1 MIAFKGSKNTTSS
14 VMMRHLYK
22 IKVFQGHVDIRGK
35 RFKMTVN
42 SPGKDIFRKQ
52 TIVLFSLC
60 ALVLT
65 GCAETQQAIHA
76 AKSVVNSQIPAKTPG
91 KTDPGGVPGKS
102 PDGAPIGTGGVY
114 KVGQPYEVQGVRYYP
129 QEDPDYNKTGIAS
142 WYGEPFH
149 GRRTANGEIYDMNDL
164 TAAHKTLPMP
174 VYVRVTNLENGRALV
189 LRVNDRGPFVNG
201 RIIDISRRGA
211 QLLGFDRQGTAK
223 VRVEVVAPPR
233 DQNRVLA
240 RSKIT
245 DEERQAVKAV
255 PQGEGSVE
263 ELPPPAGVEASPVQQ
278 AQNTASAGPVSPS
291 EGVKQTV
298 VSGNPNVFIQAG
310 AFRLYENALKLR
322 AQLNGVGPTEITSV
336 RVDGQEFFRVRIGP
350 MDSVEIA
357 DQTLDGMIDSGYK
370 LARIVID

>member
-1 MIAFKGSKNTTSS
+1 
-14 VMMRHLYK
+14 MRHLYK

-65 GCAETQQAIHA
+65 GCAETQLAIHA

-255 PQGEGSVE
+255 PQGEVSVE